1 MVITKL
7 EQPEQQ
13 KKTRGYTAALSS
25 KFKIYIDYE
34 YAFPL
39 DDKDREEYG
48 LMEDM
53 ELSEEV
59 YLKLL
64 WEKVFP
70 RAKQKAL
77 SLLKYH
83 DRTEAELT
91 QRLREEGYPELILQ
105 RTIGYVSEYGY
116 LNDVRYAS
124 NYINTRKSHKSR
136 LILTAEL
143 TSKGISKDII
153 QQIFSA
159 EYEELEEDP
168 ELPAIRKAIHKK
180 TADSSSLSR
189 EEKQKL
195 MAHLYRKGFTA
206 ENIRKVLEEDLE

>member
-1 MVITKL
+1 MIITKL
-7 EQPEQQ
+7 EQPELE
-13 KKTRGYTAALSS
+13 KKAMGRASARSS
-25 KFKIYIDYE
+25 KIKVYIDYD

-39 DDKDREEYG
+39 EDKEREEYG
-48 LMEDM
+48 LREDM
-53 ELSEEV
+53 ELTEEV

-64 WEKVFP
+64 WEMVFP

-77 SLLKYH
+77 SLLKFH
-83 DRTEAELT
+83 DRTEAELV
-91 QRLREEGYPELILQ
+91 QRLKEEGYPELIIQ
-105 RTIGYVSEYGY
+105 RTIEYVSEYGY

-124 NYINTRKSHKSR
+124 NYINTRKSHKSK

-143 TSKGISKDII
+143 TSKGISKEII
-153 QQIFSA
+153 HQIFSA
-159 EYEELEEDP
+159 EYEELKEDP
-168 ELPAIRKAIHKK
+168 ELTAIRKAIRKK
-180 TADSSSLSR
+180 TADPNSLSR